1 MDAAADELL
10 RLAFDRAPAVEAN
23 DAISRIRTQQGD
35 EFSPATSYELVLP
48 AENVRAHLLDNTLPR
63 LVNYLESSGAKLPG
77 CGGVFLSVFSGDTLH
92 FLHAREVVGLLAR
105 WSGLSMDE
113 LRQRYGPK

>member
-23 DAISRIRTQQGD
+23 EAISRIRSHQGD
-35 EFSPATSYELVLP
+35 ELGRATSYELVLP

-63 LVNYLESSGAKLPG
+63 LVNYLESYGAKLPG
-77 CGGVFLSVFSGDTLH
+77 CGGVFLSVFAGDTLH
-92 FLHAREVVGLLAR
+92 FLHARDVVELLSR

-113 LRQRYGPK
+113 LKQRYGPR